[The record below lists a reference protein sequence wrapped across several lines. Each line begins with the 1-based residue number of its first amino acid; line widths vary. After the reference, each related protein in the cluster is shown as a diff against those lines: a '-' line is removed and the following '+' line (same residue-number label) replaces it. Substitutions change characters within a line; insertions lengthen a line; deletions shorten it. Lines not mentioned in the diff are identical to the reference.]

1 MTTARRI
8 LPLAAIVGAALAAGG
23 CSDPYAND
31 QHADRPA
38 TAAQHERTTGPVD
51 GELPGRIP
59 PSAQRAL
66 DQPQAPPAR
75 SAEAAVRAYAAAA
88 TTWTAKTVAARYR
101 QLARQAVGQ
110 ARRDAQQTAA
120 SAAGDAELSAGAASS
135 RGNVRGLLTDGAS
148 CFLVVVEQRITPG
161 AGDRARV
168 QFTVY
173 HACARA
179 VEGGWAVERFE
190 QP

>member
-1 MTTARRI
+1 MS
-8 LPLAAIVGAALAAGG
+8 G
-23 CSDPYAND
+23 
-31 QHADRPA
+31 
-38 TAAQHERTTGPVD
+38 TTGPVD

-75 SAEAAVRAYAAAA
+75 NAEAAVRAYAAAA
-88 TTWTAKTVAARYR
+88 TTWTAKTVAGRYR
-101 QLARQAVGQ
+101 QLAHQAVGQ
-110 ARRDAQQTAA
+110 ARRDAQQIATSAA
-120 SAAGDAELSAGAASS
+120 SDVELSAGAASS
-135 RGNVRGLLTDGAS
+135 RGKVRGLLTDGAG
-148 CFLVVVEQRITPG
+148 CFLVVVEQRITPD

-179 VEGGWAVERFE
+179 VQGGWTVERFE

>member
-1 MTTARRI
+1 MTTARRL

-31 QHADRPA
+31 QRADRPA

-135 RGNVRGLLTDGAS
+135 RGNVRGPT
-148 CFLVVVEQRITPG
+148 
-161 AGDRARV
+161 
-168 QFTVY
+168 
-173 HACARA
+173 H
-179 VEGGWAVERFE
+179 
-190 QP
+190 